1 MMKQSSWN
9 MHEDRYFVNIDAKS
23 SININFHGDSPY
35 YTKTSQPGKRGIEL
49 SFWTD
54 PSCSEPLSLNLRVDV
69 YGSLG
74 RVLIR
79 YRMVILV
86 FAYMVVI
93 LTIQSQFRNWIQ
105 GGTFKSFGAT
115 LGQLTVTRFWK
126 VSAVLAVVAF
136 VQSLQAKVFVELGSS
151 DQQEADS
158 WSSQTGIV
166 WRDMLLGGNA
176 IFFWFLAPV
185 FFQMAVGIMVMIWF
199 VLNTLV
205 GLLAGVLALTMR
217 SNSIKD
223 SCVLTPQK

>member
-1 MMKQSSWN
+1 

-35 YTKTSQPGKRGIEL
+35 YTKMSQPGKRGIEL
-49 SFWTD
+49 LFWTD
-54 PSCSEPLSLNLRVDV
+54 PSCSELLSLNLRVDV

-79 YRMVILV
+79 YRMVVLV
-86 FAYMVVI
+86 FTYMVVI
-93 LTIQSQFRNWIQ
+93 LTIQSQIRNWIQ
-105 GGTFKSFGAT
+105 GDAFKSFGAT
-115 LGQLTVTRFWK
+115 LRQLTVTRFWK

-136 VQSLQAKVFVELGSS
+136 AQSLQAKAFVELGSS

-166 WRDMLLGGNA
+166 LRDMLLGGNA
-176 IFFWFLAPV
+176 TFFWFLAPV
-185 FFQMAVGIMVMIWF
+185 FYQMAVGITVLIWF

-205 GLLAGVLALTMR
+205 GLLAGALALTMR
-217 SNSIKD
+217 SNMAKD
-223 SCVLTPQK
+223 SDVLMPQK